1 MPTAVGVVAADHAED
16 LVEDHAVDLAACL
29 AAGRQAGVPRTEE
42 ASDTRRPGLDPQAAV
57 ADPVV
62 Q

>member
-1 MPTAVGVVAADHAED
+1 MLTAVGVAAADRVVD
-16 LVEDHAVDLAACL
+16 PAVDLAADR
-29 AAGRQAGVPRTEE
+29 AACPADRQAGVPRTEE
-42 ASDTRRPGLDPQAAV
+42 ASDTRSRGLDPQAAV